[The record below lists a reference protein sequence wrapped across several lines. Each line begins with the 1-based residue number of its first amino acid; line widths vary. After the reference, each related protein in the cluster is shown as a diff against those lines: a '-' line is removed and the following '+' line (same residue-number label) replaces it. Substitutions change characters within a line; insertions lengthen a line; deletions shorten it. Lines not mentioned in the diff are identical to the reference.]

1 MNIVEVR
8 KIVGEIKAQLFK
20 KSNSYSIGML
30 KSNFRGTGLQFKE
43 HRQYTHGDDV
53 RFIDWKIL
61 AKTGHPFIKT
71 FEEERNVQI
80 AVVIDTGP
88 SMLYGWNGVSKLQA
102 ALEITCML
110 YLLARETNDFIHAVL
125 LGDEIVDVP
134 AGNGEKGI
142 VQLISSLSRK
152 GLIDEHGKLTLGT
165 KNQEFGQPEIKS
177 KEAAIKKHIARNR
190 EVIILSDWLEWFD
203 MKGYKQIIANKRSHC
218 FRLVAPLDTAKSTP
232 VSMKVGNRVSSGV
245 QNFKIK
251 EGKVEESEI
260 KRIKTLELK
269 ERYLD
274 QFVREM
280 I

>member
-1 MNIVEVR
+1 MNIIEVR

-30 KSNFRGTGLQFKE
+30 KSSFRGTGLQFKE

-88 SMLYGWNGVSKLQA
+88 SMMYGWNGVSKLQA

-110 YLLARETNDFIHAVL
+110 YLLANETNDFIHAIL
-125 LGDEIVDVP
+125 LGDEIIDVP
-134 AGNGEKGI
+134 VGNGEKGI
-142 VQLISSLSRK
+142 VQLIASLTRH
-152 GLIDEHGKLTLGT
+152 GLIDEGGKLKLNYNVNSSGT
-165 KNQEFGQPEIKS
+165 ENIKAKEI
-177 KEAAIKKHIARNR
+177 AIKKHIARNR
-190 EVIILSDWLEWFD
+190 EVIILSDWLEWLD
-203 MKGYKQIIANKRSHC
+203 MGSHRQITANKNSHC
-218 FRLVAPLDTAKSTP
+218 FRLVAPLDRS
-232 VSMKVGNRVSSGV
+232 SKVPIALKAGLGFFSGI
-245 QNFKIK
+245 QSFRAN
-251 EGKVEESEI
+251 EEDFI
-260 KRIKTLELK
+260 DDRKNRIKNLDLK

>member
-8 KIVGEIKAQLFK
+8 KLVGEIKAQLFK

-30 KSNFRGTGLQFKE
+30 KSSFRGTGLQFKE

-61 AKTGHPFIKT
+61 AKTGDPFVKT

-80 AVVIDTGP
+80 AVVIDAGA
-88 SMLYGWNGVSKLQA
+88 SMLYGWDGVSKLQA

-125 LGDEIVDVP
+125 IGDDVIDVP
-134 AGNGEKGI
+134 VGNGEKGI
-142 VQLISSLSRK
+142 VQLVASLSRY
-152 GLIDEHGKLTLGT
+152 GLVNEAGKLNLD
-165 KNQEFGQPEIKS
+165 KS
-177 KEAAIKKHIARNR
+177 FLKDEKRDDKKVELAIKKHIARNR
-190 EVIILSDWLEWFD
+190 EVIILSDWLEWID
-203 MKGYKQIIANKRSHC
+203 ENSREKIISNKRSHC
-218 FRLVAPLDTAKSTP
+218 FKLVAPIDEA
-232 VSMKVGNRVSSGV
+232 SMLPLSLKVGKGLFTGVKSFQSKSSEV
-245 QNFKIK
+245 
-251 EGKVEESEI
+251 VEDSK
-260 KRIKTLELK
+260 KRIKRLDLK

>member
-30 KSNFRGTGLQFKE
+30 KSSFRGTGLQFKE

-61 AKTGHPFIKT
+61 AKTGDPFIKT

-88 SMLYGWNGVSKLQA
+88 SMLYGWKGVSKLQA

-110 YLLARETNDFIHAVL
+110 YLLASETNDFIHAVF
-125 LGDEIVDVP
+125 LGENVIDVP

-142 VQLISSLSRK
+142 IQLIATLSRN
-152 GLIDEHGKLTLGT
+152 GLIDDSGKVNLDYNL
-165 KNQEFGQPEIKS
+165 NNMELPKS
-177 KEAAIKKHIARNR
+177 KTSEYAIKKHIARNR
-190 EVIILSDWLEWFD
+190 EVIILSDWIDLNNSES
-203 MKGYKQIIANKRSHC
+203 YNQIVSSRRSHC
-218 FRLVAPLDTAKSTP
+218 FRIVAPLDQAK
-232 VSMKVGNRVSSGV
+232 KVPISLKVASGTKSGV
-245 QNFKIK
+245 MSFSSKNKK
-251 EGKVEESEI
+251 ESSKTN
-260 KRIKTLELK
+260 RIKDLELT